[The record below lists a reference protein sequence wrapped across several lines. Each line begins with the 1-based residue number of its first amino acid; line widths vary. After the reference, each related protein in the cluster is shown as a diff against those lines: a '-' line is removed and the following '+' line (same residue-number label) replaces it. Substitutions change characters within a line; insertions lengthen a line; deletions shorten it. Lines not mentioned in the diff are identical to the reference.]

1 MKRIISLFFLTCLAF
16 QFHVVNAQ
24 DEMDNATR
32 SLFILDIAKY
42 IEYDDEIQLHADFK
56 IGVLGRNTDFYW
68 ELYEMAKTR
77 KFIQE
82 KPIKVFMY
90 PDLDN
95 IEKCH
100 ILYVGNSEGFK
111 MKEVLERTRGN
122 NTLVISEGYSF
133 NESMINFVMAEGTPR
148 FELHEEKLNMEGLRV
163 NELFREQAIKT
174 REDWEALFIETEI
187 ALESEKEV
195 VQEQKIVIDSQEVE
209 IARQEE
215 MIRTQQALLDSLNSA
230 IQDKEKTIEKK
241 TFILDRQVREIGQ
254 QNDEIVRQRQE
265 VESQQ
270 SILGNQQEKIDK
282 QEGQIEQQ
290 SIQISEQQTILVE
303 RLKAIEK
310 QKMLI
315 WFFVIALILVSGLGY
330 FIYRGYRIKKESNI
344 QLEAK
349 NRLILQQKDE
359 IQQQMEIAESQRDQ
373 IAYQKKHITDSIHYA
388 LRIQT
393 ALLPSLELFSEKLDH
408 FVFYKPRDI
417 VSGDFYWV
425 AEIGSRIM
433 IISAD
438 CTGHGVPGAFM
449 SMLGVSFLNE
459 IILNKGIIQPDQV
472 INSLRE
478 EVIRALKQKESD
490 SEIKDGMDICVCLL
504 DPEKRSLQFAG
515 ALCPLWILS
524 KGELTEIKGDKMP
537 VAIHETMKPFTN
549 HWIDLK
555 QGDTFYIFSDG
566 FVDQFGGPNQKKY
579 LSKNFKLTLGEIQA
593 KPMYEQGAELDRIFE
608 EWRKDVEQIDDVT
621 VIGVRV

>member
-1 MKRIISLFFLTCLAF
+1 MKRIISLFLFTCLVF
-16 QFHVVNAQ
+16 QPNTVNAQ
-24 DEMDNATR
+24 EEMDNATR
-32 SLFILDIAKY
+32 ALFILDIAKY
-42 IEYDDEIQLHADFK
+42 IEYDDEIQLHSDFK
-56 IGVLGRNTDFYW
+56 IGVMGRNTDFYW

-82 KPIKVFMY
+82 KPIKVLMY
-90 PDLDN
+90 PELDN

-100 ILYVGNSEGFK
+100 ILYVNNSEDFK

-133 NESMINFVMAEGTPR
+133 NESMINFVMAEGKPR
-148 FELHEEKLNMEGLRV
+148 FELHEEKLNMEDLKV

-174 REDWEALFIETEI
+174 REDWEALFIETDI
-187 ALESEKEV
+187 ALEQEKEV

-209 IARQEE
+209 IVRQSAMIMAQRAR
-215 MIRTQQALLDSLNSA
+215 LDSLNKE
-230 IQDKEKTIEKK
+230 IQDKEKTIKQK

-254 QNDEIVRQRQE
+254 QNEEIVKQKQE
-265 VESQQ
+265 VQSQL
-270 SILGNQQEKIDK
+270 SILGKQMEKINQ
-282 QEGQIEQQ
+282 QEGQIDKQ
-290 SIQISEQQTILVE
+290 SIQISEQQTILIE
-303 RLKAIEK
+303 RLEAIEK

-315 WFFVIALILVSGLGY
+315 WFFVLALILVSGLGY

-349 NRLILQQKDE
+349 NRQILHQKDE
-359 IQQQMEIAESQRDQ
+359 IQQQKEIAESQRDQ
-373 IAYQKKHITDSIHYA
+373 IAYQKQHITDSIHYA

-393 ALLPSLELFSEKLDH
+393 ALLPSLELFSEKVDH
-408 FVFYKPRDI
+408 FVLYKPRDI

-425 AEIGSRIM
+425 AEIGPRIM

-472 INSLRE
+472 INHLRE
-478 EVIRALKQKESD
+478 DIIHALKQKDSE

-515 ALCPLWILS
+515 AFCPLWILS

-579 LSKNFKLTLGEIQA
+579 LSKNFKVTLRDLQA
-593 KPMYEQGAELDRIFE
+593 KTMYDQGAELDRIFE

>member
-1 MKRIISLFFLTCLAF
+1 MKRIISLFLFAFLCC
-16 QFHVVNAQ
+16 QFHVLHAQ
-24 DEMDNATR
+24 VEMNDATR

-42 IEYDDEIQLHADFK
+42 IEYDDEIQLHSDFK
-56 IGVLGRNTDFYW
+56 IGVMGRNTDFYW

-82 KPIKVFMY
+82 KPIKVLMY
-90 PDLDN
+90 PELDN

-100 ILYVGNSEGFK
+100 ILYVNNREGFK
-111 MKEVLERTRGN
+111 MKEVLEKTRGN
-122 NTLVISEGYSF
+122 NTLVISEGYAF

-148 FELHEEKLNMEGLRV
+148 FELHEEKLNMEGLQV

-174 REDWEALFIETEI
+174 REDWEALFIVTDI
-187 ALESEKEV
+187 ALEHEKEV

-209 IARQEE
+209 IVKQSA
-215 MIRTQQALLDSLNSA
+215 MIRAQKARLDSLNNE
-230 IQDKEKTIEKK
+230 ILDKEKNIEQKIL
-241 TFILDRQVREIGQ
+241 ILDRQVREIGQ
-254 QNDEIVRQRQE
+254 QNDEIIRQKKE

-270 SILGNQQEKIDK
+270 STLGKQLEKISQQES
-282 QEGQIEQQ
+282 QIEQQ
-290 SIQISEQQTILVE
+290 SIQISEQQTILIE

-315 WFFVIALILVSGLGY
+315 WFFVIALFLVSGLGY
-330 FIYRGYRIKKESNI
+330 FIYRGYRIKKEANR
-344 QLEAK
+344 QLEEK
-349 NRLILQQKDE
+349 NRLILNQKDE
-359 IQQQMEIAESQRDQ
+359 IQQQKEIAESQRDQ

-408 FVFYKPRDI
+408 FVLYKPRDI

-425 AEIGSRIM
+425 AEIGPQIM

-459 IILNKGIIQPDQV
+459 IILNKGIIQPGQV

-478 EVIRALKQKESD
+478 EIIRALKQKESH
-490 SEIKDGMDICVCLL
+490 SELKDGMDICVCLL

-524 KGELTEIKGDKMP
+524 EGELTEIKGDKMP
-537 VAIHETMKPFTN
+537 VAIHDTMKPFTN

-579 LSKNFKLTLGEIQA
+579 LSKNFKITLAELQA
-593 KPMYEQGAELDRIFE
+593 KPMYEQGSELDRIFE
-608 EWRKDVEQIDDVT
+608 EWREDVEQIDDVT

>member
-1 MKRIISLFFLTCLAF
+1 MKRIISLFLFTCLAL
-16 QFHVVNAQ
+16 QFNVVNAQ
-24 DEMDNATR
+24 EEMDNATR

-56 IGVLGRNTDFYW
+56 IGVMGRNTDFYW

-82 KPIKVFMY
+82 KPIKVLMY
-90 PDLDN
+90 PELDN

-100 ILYVGNSEGFK
+100 ILYVKNSEGFK

-148 FELHEEKLNMEGLRV
+148 FELHEEKLNMEGLQV

-215 MIRTQQALLDSLNSA
+215 MIRAQQARLDSLNRE

-254 QNDEIVRQRQE
+254 QNEEIVRQKQE

-290 SIQISEQQTILVE
+290 SIQISEQQTILIE

-344 QLEAK
+344 QLEVK
-349 NRLILQQKDE
+349 NRLILKQKDE

-425 AEIGSRIM
+425 AEIGPRIM

-459 IILNKGIIQPDQV
+459 IILNKEIIQPDQV

-515 ALCPLWILS
+515 ALSPLWILS

-579 LSKNFKLTLGEIQA
+579 LSKNFKITLGEIQA

>member
-1 MKRIISLFFLTCLAF
+1 M
-16 QFHVVNAQ
+16 N
-24 DEMDNATR
+24 DATR

-42 IEYDDEIQLHADFK
+42 IEYDDEIQLHSDFK
-56 IGVLGRNTDFYW
+56 IGVMGRNTDFYW

-82 KPIKVFMY
+82 KPVKVLMY
-90 PDLDN
+90 PELDN

-100 ILYVGNSEGFK
+100 ILYVNNSEGFK

-122 NTLVISEGYSF
+122 NTLVISEGYAF
-133 NESMINFVMAEGTPR
+133 NESMINFVMAERTPR
-148 FELHEEKLNMEGLRV
+148 FELHEEKLNMEGLQV

-174 REDWEALFIETEI
+174 REDWEALFIVTDI
-187 ALESEKEV
+187 ALEHEKEV

-209 IARQEE
+209 ISRQSA
-215 MIRTQQALLDSLNSA
+215 MIRAQLARLDSLNNE
-230 IQDKEKTIEKK
+230 ILDKEKTIEQKIL
-241 TFILDRQVREIGQ
+241 ILDRQVREIGQ
-254 QNDEIVRQRQE
+254 QNEEILRQKQE

-270 SILGNQQEKIDK
+270 STLGKQQEEISQQDS
-282 QEGQIEQQ
+282 QIEQQ
-290 SIQISEQQTILVE
+290 SIQISEQQTILIE

-344 QLEAK
+344 KLEAK
-349 NRLILQQKDE
+349 NRLITQQKDE
-359 IQQQMEIAESQRDQ
+359 IQQQKELAESQRDQ

-408 FVFYKPRDI
+408 FVLYKPRDI

-425 AEIGSRIM
+425 AEIGPQIM

-459 IILNKGIIQPDQV
+459 IILNKGIVQPDQV

-478 EVIRALKQKESD
+478 EIIRALKQKESH
-490 SEIKDGMDICVCLL
+490 SELKDGMDICVCLL

-579 LSKNFKLTLGEIQA
+579 LSKNFKITLGEMQA
-593 KPMYEQGAELDRIFE
+593 KPMYEQGVELDRIFE
-608 EWRKDVEQIDDVT
+608 EWREDVEQIDDVT